1 MYLYVVV
8 TNTIYI
14 LFLNIIYVV
23 AQLVTHCNVLYFE
36 YAFEEGIELMIYI
49 SSCTSNMNK
58 EPTHNGNDL
67 L

>member
-1 MYLYVVV
+1 MYFYVVV
-8 TNTIYI
+8 TIYI
-14 LFLNIIYVV
+14 LLLNIIYVV
-23 AQLVTHCNVLYFE
+23 TQLVTHCNVLYFE

-49 SSCTSNMNK
+49 YSTTIMDK